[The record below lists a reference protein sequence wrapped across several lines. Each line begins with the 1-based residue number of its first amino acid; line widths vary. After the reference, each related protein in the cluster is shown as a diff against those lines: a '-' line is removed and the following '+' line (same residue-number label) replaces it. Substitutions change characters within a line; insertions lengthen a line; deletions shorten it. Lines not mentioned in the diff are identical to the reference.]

1 MSTHSRDD
9 DDPNA
14 PNVGPAAQAQ
24 VLTKPWLRLEEL
36 RWKKMSRKMQSSV
49 MLLAFALMGAC
60 AAITLRLLEKDNQA
74 EH

>member
-1 MSTHSRDD
+1 MSTHSGDD
-9 DDPNA
+9 HDPNA
-14 PNVGPAAQAQ
+14 PNVGPAAQAR
-24 VLTKPWLRLEEL
+24 VLTQPSASPRRIEVE
-36 RWKKMSRKMQSSV
+36 KMSRKMQSSV